1 MQLTLKET
9 NVATVGLPM
18 HVINLV
24 VLQTILLTRL
34 LGSAERLMLTGIYM
48 DYQSQTKCLTLQ
60 TNYDFLP
67 NLKERVEGLPTSYL
81 MALLPARR
89 NLGLGVNMWGLIS
102 TAITCTSALRARAIK
117 MAHHF
122 KSHYSQENK

>member
-9 NVATVGLPM
+9 NVAMAGLPM
-18 HVINLV
+18 HVISQV
-24 VLQTILLTRL
+24 VFQTILLTKL

-67 NLKERVEGLPTSYL
+67 NLKETVAELPTSYL

-89 NLGLGVNMWGLIS
+89 NLGIGVNMWGLIS
-102 TAITCTSALRARAIK
+102 TATIFTAALRARAIK

>member
-9 NVATVGLPM
+9 NVAMAGLPM
-18 HVINLV
+18 HVISLV
-24 VLQTILLTRL
+24 AFQTIYLQKILESSEGLT
-34 LGSAERLMLTGIYM
+34 LTGIYM
-48 DYQSQTKCLTLQ
+48 EYQNQTKCLTLQ
-60 TNYDFLP
+60 TNYDCLP
-67 NLKERVEGLPTSYL
+67 SLKKMVAEFPTSYL

-89 NLGLGVNMWGLIS
+89 SLGLGVNMWGAIS
-102 TAITCTSALRARAIK
+102 TAIIFISALRARAIK